1 MKVIEVAAF
10 VGTGLLGNPAGVC
23 ILDSPLEEAEMQE
36 TAARVGHAET
46 AFLWPEG
53 DDWRLRWFTPVV
65 EVDLCGHAT
74 LASAWVLAQEGKAG
88 GLVTFNTRSGKL
100 TAQVESDGAIV
111 LDFPALV
118 PEQCPLPASIAD
130 LTKNAIWTGRS
141 RDDWFAAFPSA
152 DDVCTFIPDMEAIA
166 EAGLRGLI
174 ITAPGEGNWDV
185 VSRFFAP
192 QSGVPEDHVTG
203 SAHCAIGPY
212 WRPEGGEL
220 LCLQASTRGGELR
233 VKVVGDRVF
242 LKGFAKALE

>member
-1 MKVIEVAAF
+1 MNVIEVAAF

-23 ILDSPLEEAEMQE
+23 ILDSPAEESVMQQ
-36 TAARVGHAET
+36 TATQVGHAET

-74 LASAWVLAQEGKAG
+74 LAAAWALAQAGKAD

-100 TAQVESDGAIV
+100 TAQVESDGAIT

-118 PEQCPLPASIAD
+118 PEQADIPESIKE
-130 LTKNAIWTGRS
+130 LTQSAVWTGHS
-141 RDDWFAAFPSA
+141 RDDWFVAFNSA
-152 DDVCTFIPDMEAIA
+152 DEVCQFVPDMDRIA
-166 EAGLRGLI
+166 EAGKRGLI

-192 QSGVPEDHVTG
+192 QCGVPEDYVTG

-220 LCLQASTRGGELR
+220 LCLQASERGGELR
-233 VKVVGDRVF
+233 VKVEGERVF
-242 LKGFAKALE
+242 LKGFANSL

>member
-23 ILDSPLEEAEMQE
+23 ILDTPAEKSVMQQ
-36 TAARVGHAET
+36 TATQVGHAET

-53 DDWRLRWFTPVV
+53 DEWRLRWFTPVV

-74 LASAWVLAQEGKAG
+74 LAAAWVLAQEGKAE

-100 TAQVESDGAIV
+100 TAQIDADGAIT

-118 PEQCPLPASIAD
+118 PEQYPLPASIAD

-141 RDDWFAAFPSA
+141 RDDWFAAFSSPGE
-152 DDVCTFIPDMEAIA
+152 VCTFVPDMDKIA
-166 EAGLRGLI
+166 EAGKRGLI

-192 QSGVPEDHVTG
+192 QCGVPEDHVTG
-203 SAHCAIGPY
+203 SAHCAIGPC
-212 WRPEGGEL
+212 WRPLGGEL
-220 LCLQASTRGGELR
+220 LCLQASERGGELL
-233 VKVVGDRVF
+233 VKVQGERVF
-242 LKGFAKALE
+242 LKGYAKSL